1 MQSAWPIG
9 HAFKEEPPHEPDS
22 SIRQSLLPRPLFR
35 CLLFLG
41 WAIGARWGHSATT
54 GYAVFWAI
62 ATLLIHDVAMTV
74 VAEQRTDWREVGPTP
89 FG

>member
-1 MQSAWPIG
+1 MNLTVRFANLFYLALFSA
-9 HAFKEEPPHEPDS
+9 A
-22 SIRQSLLPRPLFR
+22 
-35 CLLFLG
+35 LLFLR